1 MMIVFGG
8 VLLALVIAPLITSSA
23 QQTRR

>member
-1 MMIVFGG
+1 MIIFGG